1 MGIYLVLL
9 TIVAIISVII
19 LLINKKQGIKFTLT
33 VYIVLLFLFSGLRY
47 HTGWDWEAY
56 DYFFD
61 ELAKANIIT
70 LFHYNIF
77 GYEPGFVFFTYIS
90 SVLNIPPFLFFS
102 IITVSLIISSAHRYL
117 GKYVFIFCL
126 LYLYYGYFHN
136 FSIVR
141 QGVAAALFAYS
152 IRFLILNNNKF
163 YVVIM
168 IGALFHI
175 SAIMLFAIPL
185 LCRWSKKIP
194 FTPIVLLSLITVLFP
209 ISEMIGLKAIL
220 STVPALKNYL
230 NNDTLSY
237 KVGFSLKYVE
247 LLLIFYCFYDGR
259 FVELMKKNFSEQNFY
274 IFRSLILVELLIYSI
289 FNDFSIFY
297 ERLSVYFEFSHAI
310 AIAMIISAFK
320 YRRVQFLLLMIL
332 LLIVFFRYYQLVN
345 SPVRVQ
351 GEMSHLERF
360 ENYCSIFT
368 KEACQR

>member
-19 LLINKKQGIKFTLT
+19 LLINIKQGIKFTLT

-209 ISEMIGLKAIL
+209 ISEMIGLKTIL

-259 FVELMKKNFSEQNFY
+259 FVELMKKNFS